1 MPTTEPMLLFDFP
14 DPTGRRRPLRFAD
27 PVELIVA
34 RTLDEVR
41 PALRAVQRAVDAGYY
56 AAGYLAYEAA
66 PAFDPALQVQP
77 GTDLPLLWF
86 GIFREPCAAA
96 PEPEESTFQLSS
108 WQPNVSQTAYRRNI
122 AAIREAI
129 AQGETYQT
137 NYTLRL
143 RAAFSGDDWA
153 FYRRLRA
160 AQRAD
165 YCAYLNLGRFRVLS
179 ASPELFFHW
188 RESQI
193 VARPMKGTAKR
204 GRWLAEDQAWAAW
217 LAASEKNRAENLMIV
232 DLLRNDLGRIA
243 AVGSVHVPQLFA
255 IERYPTLFQMTSM
268 VAADCRP
275 ATTLDD
281 IFAALFPCGS
291 ITGAP
296 KASTMNLIARLE
308 DSPRGVY
315 CGVIGF
321 VTPQREAIFNVAI
334 RTVVIDAQT
343 GAAEYGVGGGITW
356 DSTPEDEY
364 AEALTKAALLSEP
377 APSFALLETLRLHQG
392 TYTLL
397 DRHLDRLA
405 ESARYFDIPLAL
417 PAARAALDEHR
428 DQWPQD
434 SRRVRLLVAQ
444 NGAITVESA
453 PLAQQPSEQLPIALA
468 VTPISRH
475 DRWLFHKTTC
485 RAIYEQRRRQQPD
498 VFDVLLWNEEGELT
512 EFTIGNLVLELD
524 GVCWTPPRE
533 SGLLGGTFRAELL
546 DRGIIHERVL
556 TRADLMQAERIWL
569 INSVREWV
577 AVYVMHAQAEPELL
591 LEAADVH

>member
-1 MPTTEPMLLFDFP
+1 MPTTEPVLLFDFP
-14 DPTGRRRPLRFAD
+14 DATGRRRPLTFTD

-41 PALRAVQRAVDAGYY
+41 PALCAVQRAVDAGYY

-66 PAFDPALQVQP
+66 PAFDPALRVQP
-77 GTDLPLLWF
+77 AGDLPLLWF
-86 GIFREPCAAA
+86 GIFHEPSA
-96 PEPEESTFQLSS
+96 PTPAPDDAMFQLSA
-108 WQPNVSQTAYRRNI
+108 WQPNVSRAAYHRNI
-122 AAIREAI
+122 ATIREAI

-143 RAAFSGDDWA
+143 RAAFSGDDLA

-188 RESQI
+188 HESQI

-204 GRWLAEDQAWAAW
+204 GRWLAEDQAQAEW
-217 LAASEKNRAENLMIV
+217 LAASQKNRAENLMIV
-232 DLLRNDLGRIA
+232 DLLRNDLGRVA
-243 AVGSVHVPQLFA
+243 TVGSVHVPQLFA
-255 IERYPTLFQMTSM
+255 IERYPTLLQMTST
-268 VAADCRP
+268 VAATSRP
-275 ATTLDD
+275 DTTLDD

-296 KASTMNLIARLE
+296 KASTMNLIAGLE
-308 DSPRGVY
+308 AAPRGVY
-315 CGVIGF
+315 CGAIGL
-321 VTPQREAIFNVAI
+321 VTPQCEAIFNVAI
-334 RTVVIDAQT
+334 RTVVIDTQT
-343 GAAEYGVGGGITW
+343 GVAEYGVGGGITW

-377 APSFALLETLRLHQG
+377 APSFALLETLRLEQG

-397 DRHLDRLA
+397 ERHLDRLS

-417 PAARAALDEHR
+417 PAVRAALAEHR
-428 DQWPQD
+428 DQWPQG

-444 NGAITVESA
+444 DGATTIESA
-453 PLAQQPSEQLPIALA
+453 PLTEQPNAPLPVALA
-468 VTPISRH
+468 TMPISRH
-475 DRWLFHKTTC
+475 DRRLFHKTT
-485 RAIYEQRRRQQPD
+485 RRDMYERRRREQPD

-512 EFTIGNLVLELD
+512 EFTIGNLVIELD
-524 GVCWTPPRE
+524 GVRWTPPRE
-533 SGLLGGTFRAELL
+533 SGLLAGTFRAALL
-546 DRGIIHERVL
+546 ERGVIHERSL
-556 TRADLMQAERIWL
+556 TRDDLLHAERVWL

-577 AVYVMHAQAEPELL
+577 PVYLIDAEAKNTML

>member
-1 MPTTEPMLLFDFP
+1 MPTTEPVLLFDFP
-14 DPTGRRRPLRFAD
+14 DATGQRRSLRFAD

-34 RTLDEVR
+34 QTLDDVR

-56 AAGYLAYEAA
+56 AAGYLAYESA
-66 PAFDPALQVQP
+66 PAFDSALRVKP
-77 GTDLPLLWF
+77 GGDLPLLWF
-86 GIFREPCAAA
+86 GIFREPCAAT
-96 PEPEESTFQLSS
+96 PEPQDAAFQLSA
-108 WQPNVSQTAYRRNI
+108 WQPNVSPAAYRRNI

-129 AQGETYQT
+129 ADGETYQT

-204 GRWLAEDQAWAAW
+204 GRWPEEDQAWAAW
-217 LAASEKNRAENLMIV
+217 LAASEKNRAENLMIL
-232 DLLRNDLGRIA
+232 DLLRNDLGRVA

-255 IERYPTLFQMTSM
+255 IERYPTLFQMTST
-268 VAADCRP
+268 VAATTRP
-275 ATTLDD
+275 GTTLEE

-315 CGVIGF
+315 CGAIGL
-321 VTPQREAIFNVAI
+321 VTPRREAIFNVAI
-334 RTVVIDAQT
+334 RTVVIDTQT
-343 GAAEYGVGGGITW
+343 GLAEYGVGGGITW

-364 AEALTKAALLSEP
+364 AEALTKAVLLSEP
-377 APSFALLETLRLHQG
+377 APSFALLETLRLEQG
-392 TYTLL
+392 RYTLL
-397 DRHLDRLA
+397 ERHLDRLA

-417 PAARAALDEHR
+417 PAVRAALTEHSA
-428 DQWPQD
+428 QWPQD

-444 NGAITVESA
+444 DGAITVESTPLPEQPNA
-453 PLAQQPSEQLPIALA
+453 PLPVALA
-468 VTPISRH
+468 TTPISRQ
-475 DRWLFHKTTC
+475 DRRLFHKTT
-485 RAIYEQRRRQQPD
+485 RREIYEQRRQEQPA
-498 VFDVLLWNEEGELT
+498 VFDVLLWNEQGELT
-512 EFTIGNLVLELD
+512 EFTIGNLVIELD
-524 GVCWTPPRE
+524 GVRWTPPRE
-533 SGLLGGTFRAELL
+533 SGLLPGTFRAELL
-546 DRGIIHERVL
+546 EQGVIHERRL
-556 TRADLMQAERIWL
+556 TRADLMQAARIWL
-569 INSVREWV
+569 INSVREWIPV
-577 AVYVMHAQAEPELL
+577 DLVHAQAEPALL

>member
-1 MPTTEPMLLFDFP
+1 MPMTEPVLLFDFP
-14 DPTGRRRPLRFAD
+14 DATGQRRALRFAD

-41 PALRAVQRAVDAGYY
+41 PALHAVQRAVDAGYY
-56 AAGYLAYEAA
+56 AGGYLAYESA
-66 PAFDPALQVQP
+66 PAFDPALRVQP
-77 GTDLPLLWF
+77 GGDLPLLWF
-86 GIFREPCAAA
+86 GIFREPCAAT
-96 PEPEESTFQLSS
+96 PEPEDAAFQLSP
-108 WQPNVSQTAYRRNI
+108 WQPNVSQAAYRRKI

-129 AQGETYQT
+129 ANGETYQT

-188 RESQI
+188 RDSEI

-232 DLLRNDLGRIA
+232 DLLRNDLGRVA

-255 IERYPTLFQMTSM
+255 IELYPTLFQMTST
-268 VAADCRP
+268 VAATARP
-275 ATTLDD
+275 GTTLDD

-315 CGVIGF
+315 CGAIGL

-334 RTVVIDAQT
+334 RTVVIDT
-343 GAAEYGVGGGITW
+343 ESGAAEYGVGGGITW

-377 APSFALLETLRLHQG
+377 APSFALLETLRLEQG

-397 DRHLDRLA
+397 ERHLDRLA

-417 PAARAALDEHR
+417 PAVRAALTEHR
-428 DQWPQD
+428 AQWAQG
-434 SRRVRLLVAQ
+434 SHRVRLLVALD
-444 NGAITVESA
+444 GAITVESTPLTEQPNA
-453 PLAQQPSEQLPIALA
+453 PLPITLATTPIA
-468 VTPISRH
+468 RH
-475 DRWLFHKTTC
+475 DRWLFHKTT
-485 RAIYEQRRRQQPD
+485 RREIYEQRRQEQPA
-498 VFDVLLWNEEGELT
+498 VFDVLLWNEQGELT
-512 EFTIGNLVLELD
+512 EFTIGNLVIELD
-524 GVCWTPPRE
+524 GVRWTPPRE
-533 SGLLGGTFRAELL
+533 SGLLAGTFRAELL
-546 DRGIIHERVL
+546 EQVVIHERVL
-556 TRADLMQAERIWL
+556 TRADLMQAARIWL

-577 AVYVMHAQAEPELL
+577 PVDLVHAHTEPALL
-591 LEAADVH
+591 LEAADDH